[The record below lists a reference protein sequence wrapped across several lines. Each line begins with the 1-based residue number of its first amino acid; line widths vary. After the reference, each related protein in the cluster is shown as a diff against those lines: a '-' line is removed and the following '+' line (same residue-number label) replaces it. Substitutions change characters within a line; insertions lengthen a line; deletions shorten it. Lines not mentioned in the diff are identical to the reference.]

1 MNVVTTAE
9 MRHIEDLAISE
20 GATID
25 QLMARAGRAIAEHV
39 SEAIGGRIVGRAI
52 VVLAGPGN
60 NGGDGLIAARLL
72 RQRGADVVVATPLPR
87 PESDG
92 LLTECVAAGCRLI
105 VGATPSALEELAG
118 VLNAADIVVDALL
131 GTGRSRRIEGPAH
144 DVLAV
149 VGRAKASRRNM
160 LILLAADLPS
170 GLNADTGDIDP
181 ATLRADLTVALGLVK
196 RGCLT
201 AAGAMV
207 CGAIH
212 VADIGLG
219 AFSLGGVELLS
230 ASALRN
236 ILPERGLS
244 GHKGTFGHALIV
256 GGGPRYRGAPALAAR
271 AAARTGAGVVS
282 IAAPGSLTGS
292 IAPMIPEA
300 THVPLAQ
307 HPDMSLAMPEA
318 VSQVNE
324 AIASRPPD
332 AVAIGPGLGR
342 DHAAAELLM
351 SLVLDNSDLADTPVV
366 LDADALTFL
375 SETPLWWER
384 LSSPAILTPHP
395 GEMAR
400 LVGVSTSQVQYA
412 RLEIA
417 ADKAREWGVTVVLK
431 GAYTVIAEPDGR
443 TSICP
448 IALPALASGG
458 TGDALTGVIAGFL
471 AQGLAIGDAAR
482 AGVYIHGAAGAL
494 AAGGRGNLSAGIL
507 AGDVIENVPQ
517 AMGLI
522 RGGESPPPPV
532 FA

>member
-9 MRHIEDLAISE
+9 MRRIEDEAIASGSSVE
-20 GATID
+20 G
-25 QLMARAGRAIAEHV
+25 LMQRAGKAVADAV
-39 SEAIGGRIVGRAI
+39 VEALGGRVAERRVLVLVG
-52 VVLAGPGN
+52 LGK

-72 RQRGADVVVATPLPR
+72 AQQGANVGIWRPIPSESHDPLLA
-87 PESDG
+87 ESR
-92 LLTECVAAGCRLI
+92 AAGCFPLDPPF
-105 VGATPSALEELAG
+105 T
-118 VLNAADIVVDALL
+118 DIEAYFYYSGWDVIVDALL
-131 GTGRSRRIEGPAH
+131 GTGRSRAIEGAMLQTLD
-144 DVLAV
+144 DVRRAAGRSTIVAV
-149 VGRAKASRRNM
+149 DV
-160 LILLAADLPS
+160 PS
-170 GLNADTGDIDP
+170 GLNADTGDVDP
-181 ATLRADLTVALGLVK
+181 ATLRADITVALGLVK

-212 VADIGLG
+212 IADIGLG
-219 AFSLGGVELLS
+219 AFSQGGVELLS
-230 ASALRN
+230 ASAVRN
-236 ILPERGLS
+236 ILPERELS

-256 GGGPRYRGAPALAAR
+256 GGAQQYRGAPALVAR
-271 AAARTGAGVVS
+271 AAARSGAGVVS
-282 IAAPGSLTGS
+282 IAAPSSLTDS

-332 AVAIGPGLGR
+332 VLAIGTGLGR
-342 DHAAAELLM
+342 DAGASEMLAA
-351 SLVLDNSDLADTPVV
+351 LVLDNPDLADTPVV

-400 LVGVSTSQVQYA
+400 LVGVSTAQVQYA

-417 ADKAREWGVTVVLK
+417 ADKAREWGVTIVLK

-443 TSICP
+443 ASICP

-471 AQGLAIGDAAR
+471 AQGLAIGDAVR
-482 AGVYIHGAAGAL
+482 AGVYVHGVAGAL
-494 AAGGRGNLSAGIL
+494 AAASNGDGASGML
-507 AGDVIENVPQ
+507 ASD
-517 AMGLI
+517 LI
-522 RGGESPPPPV
+522 DHIPAATGQIRRGESPPPPV